1 MKASKRYAE
10 IAQQLSL
17 DIANGVYP
25 VGSTLPSEPALA
37 EALGVSRSTVRAAL
51 GELQKLGMVS
61 RRPSLGTRIEASQPL
76 TSGEGFSETLSSIE
90 AIIQYA
96 ANTLRDGLTFEQIV
110 LDDSLAT
117 RLQTNPGSKWLK
129 VSYLRVDKLVN
140 TAPPI
145 CWTDVYVDRRYAS
158 FVSDRMALH
167 VGAVSELVEEAA
179 GRPISQVEQ
188 SLRGVGVP
196 AQYAEALKA
205 PVDGHALEITRRYFL
220 GTSELVLAS
229 ISIHPGDR
237 FTYVSRLMRHP

>member
-76 TSGEGFSETLSSIE
+76 TSGEGFSQTFSSIE
-90 AIIQYA
+90 AIAQYA
-96 ANTLRDGLTFEQIV
+96 ASTLRDGLTFEQIV

-117 RLQTNPGSKWLK
+117 RLQTNTGSKWIR
-129 VSYLRVDKLVN
+129 SP
-140 TAPPI
+140 TA
-145 CWTDVYVDRRYAS
+145 AS
-158 FVSDRMALH
+158 T
-167 VGAVSELVEEAA
+167 
-179 GRPISQVEQ
+179 
-188 SLRGVGVP
+188 SL
-196 AQYAEALKA
+196 
-205 PVDGHALEITRRYFL
+205 
-220 GTSELVLAS
+220 
-229 ISIHPGDR
+229 
-237 FTYVSRLMRHP
+237 